1 MDEISVAECARCL
14 KNPTAVAFG
23 YWWVF
28 SLTNLWTLVFSITPI
43 RCMVL
48 LWNCCSA
55 PKSQTLLW
63 VKKVFLVLLF
73 SLTVHTFDF
82 TFTAALLL
90 PHCLNSKTSL
100 LLSQTNIS
108 RSISFSVKS
117 KKSQNSI
124 FYFINSVLINAVQIT
139 AESFL
144 YWLWSSKRKHMCN
157 H

>member
-1 MDEISVAECARCL
+1 MCTVSKKPHCSCIWILMGIFTHQFMDS
-14 KNPTAVAFG
+14 F
-23 YWWVF
+23 
-28 SLTNLWTLVFSITPI
+28 FSITPI

-55 PKSQTLLW
+55 PKSQTLLQ
-63 VKKVFLVLLF
+63 VKKVFLVLFLLF

-117 KKSQNSI
+117 KKPQNSI

-144 YWLWSSKRKHMCN
+144 YWL
-157 H
+157 